1 RTTARQHHAPLARLD
16 APRPRRSPGR
26 RSELVPV
33 SVDVASAVADASRHR
48 LQAELPGRPW
58 PPGARGASTRH
69 VRAGHPGQPGAT
81 VRRPAVVSAMRG
93 GGARSPRHSGRCRPR
108 LQFLPPRQ
116 PAGDCAGRL
125 ARGSPR
131 PPADGNRARRGVI
144 SRRLTTKESLMRS
157 MTALLAGLAL
167 AVALAGCSQKTGVA
181 AAADA
186 MGATNLNS
194 IQFSG
199 SGTNYAYGQA
209 YTPGGPWP
217 RFEVKT
223 YTAAVDYKT
232 PAMRLDMLR
241 AQGEHPPKGGGA
253 QPFATDQRTIQVVS
267 GKDAWS
273 EGGAQPAPNRGA
285 ETERLRQIWLTP
297 HGVIK
302 AAMASGV
309 AGEGKAFTFKAE
321 GRDVKVTLNDQNLVD
336 RVEYLTTNSVVGDV
350 PVELTYSDY
359 AKFGDI
365 QFPKHIVEKQD
376 GLPTLDIM
384 VSEVQ
389 PNAAVS
395 LPVPPNVAS
404 APVPPAT
411 PMVTIEKVGDGLWSV
426 NGAGTRSLAVEFADH
441 ITMLEG
447 PTSDARSKAANDLVR
462 KTVPNKPITEVVNT
476 HAHYDHAGGL
486 REYVAEGITV
496 ITHESN
502 KDFYE
507 KAWARPRT

>member
-1 RTTARQHHAPLARLD
+1 
-16 APRPRRSPGR
+16 
-26 RSELVPV
+26 
-33 SVDVASAVADASRHR
+33 
-48 LQAELPGRPW
+48 
-58 PPGARGASTRH
+58 
-69 VRAGHPGQPGAT
+69 
-81 VRRPAVVSAMRG
+81 MR
-93 GGARSPRHSGRCRPR
+93 
-108 LQFLPPRQ
+108 
-116 PAGDCAGRL
+116 
-125 ARGSPR
+125 
-131 PPADGNRARRGVI
+131 I
-144 SRRLTTKESLMRS
+144 
-157 MTALLAGLAL
+157 MTALVAGLAL
-167 AVALAGCSQKTGVA
+167 VVAVSGCSRPSGVA

-199 SGTNYAYGQA
+199 SGTNYAFGQA

-223 YTAAVDYKT
+223 YTAAIDYKT
-232 PAMRLDMLR
+232 PAMRLEMLR

-267 GKDAWS
+267 GQNAWS

-285 ETERLRQIWLTP
+285 ESERLRQIWLTP
-297 HGVIK
+297 HGVVK
-302 AAMASGV
+302 AAVASG
-309 AGEGKAFTFKAE
+309 AQADGNTINFKAE
-321 GRDVKVTLNDQNLVD
+321 GRDVKATLNDQNLVE

-350 PVELTYSDY
+350 PVEVTYSDY

-365 QFPKHIVEKQD
+365 QFPRHIVEKQD
-376 GLPTLDIM
+376 GFPTLDITI
-384 VSEVQ
+384 SDVQ

-395 LPVPPNVAS
+395 LPVPANVAS
-404 APVPPAT
+404 APAPPAT
-411 PMVTIEKVGDGLWSV
+411 PMVTIEKVGDGLWSL

-441 ITMLEG
+441 IVMLEG

-462 KTVPNKPITEVVNT
+462 KTVPNKPITYVVNT

-502 KDFYE
+502 KAFFE
-507 KAWARPRT
+507 QAWARPRTVEDTAPTSNKPMIETVADKKVLSDRTRTVELYFMNGHQHHSGQLIAYLPKERILMVRRRLQPACRRRDTDARTRTRVCGAACRQSE